1 VRTRLAVA
9 LMRLQQKRAGWLFAA
24 RRGEL
29 LKADEQEMDTL
40 SFAGRYA

>member
-1 VRTRLAVA
+1 
-9 LMRLQQKRAGWLFAA
+9 MRLQQKRAGRLFAA